1 MTRQAS
7 SMRPAPESGY
17 RLRRFAAQPLL
28 AVIVAA
34 LLWAGGAT
42 AVQAR
47 DLNLAAFFGH
57 WQGTGISETEDS
69 LYFRVTSRDMD
80 VRVSAADPGG
90 FRIVWTTV
98 QRQSGAAD
106 DPKAERKTTEMVFMP
121 TGRKNVWK
129 AQDSADPMAGTYSW
143 ATLKGATLA
152 INTFVIQP
160 SGAFRLHVYKRT
172 ISGLGMELAFIAFAD
187 GEEART
193 VNARLVKVGN

>member
-1 MTRQAS
+1 
-7 SMRPAPESGY
+7 MRHAPRSRA
-17 RLRRFAAQPLL
+17 RLHPSLLRPLL
-28 AVIVAA
+28 AV
-34 LLWAGGAT
+34 LLAGLFCAGGSA
-42 AVQAR
+42 AAQAR

-80 VRVSAADPGG
+80 VRIAAEDQGG
-90 FRIVWTTV
+90 FRIAWTTV
-98 QRQSGAAD
+98 QRQTGAAD
-106 DPKAERKTTEMVFMP
+106 DPKAERKTTEMVFLA

-129 AQDSADPMAGTYSW
+129 AQTATDPMTGTYAW

-160 SGAFRLHVYKRT
+160 NGAFRLHVYNRT
-172 ISGLGMELAFIAFAD
+172 ISGLGMELGFVAFAD
-187 GEEART
+187 GEAART